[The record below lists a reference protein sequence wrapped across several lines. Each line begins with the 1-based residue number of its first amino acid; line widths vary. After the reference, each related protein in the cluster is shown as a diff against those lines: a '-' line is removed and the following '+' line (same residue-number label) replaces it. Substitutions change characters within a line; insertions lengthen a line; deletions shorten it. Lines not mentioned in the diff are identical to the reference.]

1 MSAVLPVPKPVAYQE
16 LTFAEKVQTVNR
28 LYRVGMLGMLIALA
42 VIVWQMVRL
51 TNTVAHTHP
60 WIVRVDQ
67 VGRAE
72 AVNVNAQNFA
82 VSERELKYFVTLF
95 TDLYFSRDRAT
106 LAKTYPMVGYYMMP
120 ALYSEQQAEDSKSKW
135 LEKFLSS
142 GEDNQEINVTNT
154 TIQPQSENEYQ
165 ALVYF
170 DKVFIAPGGAETKR
184 EKYIE
189 TLRFRVDGSK
199 VTNDLI
205 THNPLG
211 FFVEHIK
218 TDRAFE

>member
-1 MSAVLPVPKPVAYQE
+1 MSAVLPAPKPVAFQE
-16 LTFAEKVQTVNR
+16 LTFAEKLQTVNR
-28 LYRVGMLGMLIALA
+28 LYLVGMLGMLIAFG
-42 VIVWQMVRL
+42 VIAWQMVRL
-51 TNTVAHTHP
+51 SNTVANMRP
-60 WIVRVDQ
+60 WVVRVDQ

-72 AVNVNAQNFA
+72 AVNVNTQNFE
-82 VSERELKYFVTLF
+82 VNDRELKYFVTLF
-95 TDLYFSRDRAT
+95 TNLYFSRDRAT
-106 LAKTYPMVGYYMMP
+106 LAKSYPTVGYFMVP
-120 ALYSEQQAEDSKSKW
+120 ALYSEVQSEDAKSKW

-142 GEDNQEINVTNT
+142 GEDNQEINVTNV
-154 TIQPQSENEYQ
+154 IVQPQSGNEYQ

-170 DKVFIAPGGAETKR
+170 DKVFIAPGGTETKR

-189 TLRFRVDGSK
+189 TLRFLVDGSK